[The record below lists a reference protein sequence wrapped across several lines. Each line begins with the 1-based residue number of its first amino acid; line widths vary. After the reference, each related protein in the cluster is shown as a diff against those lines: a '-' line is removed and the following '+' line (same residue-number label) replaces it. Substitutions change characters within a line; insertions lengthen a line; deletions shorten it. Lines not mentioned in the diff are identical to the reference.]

1 MANKGELN
9 MKKIL
14 ATLVLLFALT
24 GTQANAMG
32 LFYTNATYPVTATG
46 TKVQDL
52 SKLKKGE
59 ASTTNVLFIVE
70 VGDASIDTAA
80 KNAGITKISH
90 IDIQEKTVFI
100 FWRGVKVTVY
110 GE

>member
-1 MANKGELN
+1 

-14 ATLVLLFALT
+14 ATLGLIFMLA

-46 TKVQDL
+46 VKAQDL
-52 SKLKKGE
+52 ATMKKGT
-59 ASTTNVLFIVE
+59 ASTNNVLFLVE
-70 VGDASIDTAA
+70 VGDASIDKAA
-80 KNAGITKISH
+80 KNGGIKKISH
-90 IDIQEKTVFI
+90 IDITEKTVFI
-100 FWRGVKVTVY
+100 FWRGVTVTVY

>member
-1 MANKGELN
+1 

-14 ATLVLLFALT
+14 AILGLAFMLT

-32 LFYTNATYPVTATG
+32 LFYTDATYPVTATG

-52 SKLKKGE
+52 STLKKGT
-59 ASTTNVLFIVE
+59 ASTNNILYIVE

-80 KNAGITKISH
+80 KNGGIKKISH
-90 IDIQEKTVFI
+90 IDIQEKSIFI

>member
-1 MANKGELN
+1 

-14 ATLVLLFALT
+14 AVLGLVFLLT

-32 LFYTNATYPVTATG
+32 LFYTDATYPVTATG
-46 TKVQDL
+46 IKAQDL
-52 SKLKKGE
+52 ATMKKGT
-59 ASTTNVLFIVE
+59 ASTNNILFLVE

-80 KNAGITKISH
+80 KNGGIKKISH
-90 IDIQEKTVFI
+90 IDIQEKSVFI

>member
-1 MANKGELN
+1 MANKGDLN
-9 MKKIL
+9 MKKIF
-14 ATLVLLFALT
+14 ATLVLLFGLT
-24 GTQANAMG
+24 GIQANAMG

-59 ASTTNVLFIVE
+59 SSTTNVLFVVE
-70 VGDASIDTAA
+70 VGDASINTAA

-90 IDIQEKTVFI
+90 VDIQEKSIFI

>member
-1 MANKGELN
+1 

-14 ATLVLLFALT
+14 TVLGLLFMLSS
-24 GTQANAMG
+24 TQANAMG
-32 LFYTNATYPVTATG
+32 LFYTDATYPVTATG
-46 TKVQDL
+46 VKTEDL
-52 SKLKKGE
+52 AAMKKGT
-59 ASTTNVLFIVE
+59 ASTTNILFLVE

-80 KNAGITKISH
+80 KNGGISKISH
-90 IDIQEKTVFI
+90 IDIQEKSVFI